1 MEIFGFEI
9 LRKKEETLDPSVTPS
24 VVTPQI
30 EDGAINI
37 SAGSHYGIYVDI
49 DGSYRSEVDLVTKYR
64 TMAMQPEVEQAIE
77 DIVNESIVHDEEGNS
92 VKIMVD
98 DLDQPQSIKDKITEE
113 FKNVLKMM
121 DFNNNGNDIFRRWYV
136 DGRLYFNVII
146 DPSNPR
152 AGIQNLINIDPRRIR
167 KVRNVHKKKDKVT
180 NTEVIDNVEE
190 YFIYNEKTL
199 NNTVSNPI
207 LTGNYSGGTK
217 LTNDSVV
224 YLTSGLYDPAR
235 STVLSYLHKAIRPMN
250 QLRFVED
257 AIVIYRLSRA
267 PERRVFYVDVGNM
280 PKAKAEQYLRDLMV
294 KYRNKLVYDSAT
306 GEIRDDRRQL
316 SMLEDFWMPRRGE
329 GKSTEITTLPSGQN
343 LGELSDVNYFERK
356 LYKSLNVPISRLE
369 AQSGFSLGRSNEI
382 TRDELKFMRFIE
394 KLRARFSIVFDELMA
409 RQLSLKGV
417 CTLDE
422 WNEFKQSVHY
432 DFLKDNN
439 FAELKEAELLQNR
452 VALLN
457 VVDPYVGNY
466 FSKAWVR
473 KNVLQLTED
482 DVKLMEEQIAEEAAN
497 QEVSTELQPDGQQQL
512 PGQTQ
517 QPLPDD
523 DDDEDGN
530 DINTKVKE
538 LFQRVIICLI

>member
-394 KLRARFSIVFDELMA
+394 
-409 RQLSLKGV
+409 
-417 CTLDE
+417 
-422 WNEFKQSVHY
+422 N
-432 DFLKDNN
+432 LKDNN

-482 DVKLMEEQIAEEAAN
+482 DIKLMEEQMAEEAAN
-497 QEVSTELQPDGQQQL
+497 QEVSTELQPDGQQPV
-512 PGQTQ
+512 PGQMQ
-517 QPLPDD
+517 QPSDD
-523 DDDEDGN
+523 NEDGN

-538 LFQRVIICLI
+538 LF

>member
-1 MEIFGFEI
+1 MNIFGFEI
-9 LRKKEETLDPSVTPS
+9 LRKKEETLDSSVTPT
-24 VVTPQI
+24 VVSPQI

-77 DIVNESIVHDEEGNS
+77 DIVNESVVHDEEGNS

-98 DLDQPQSIKDKITEE
+98 DLEQPQSIKDKITEE
-113 FKNVLKMM
+113 FKHVMKLL
-121 DFNNNGNDIFRRWYV
+121 DFNNNGGDIFRRWYV

-152 AGIQNLINIDPRRIR
+152 AGIQSLINIDQRRIR
-167 KVRNVHKKKDKVT
+167 KVRNVKKKKDKAT
-180 NTEVIDNVEE
+180 QTEVIDNVEE

-217 LTNDSVV
+217 LTKDSVI

-280 PKAKAEQYLRDLMV
+280 PKMKAEQYLRDLMV
-294 KYRNKLVYDSAT
+294 KYRNKLVYDSTT

-369 AQSGFSLGRSNEI
+369 AQQGFTLGRSNEI

-394 KLRARFSIVFDELMA
+394 KLRARFSTMFDELMA

-417 CTLDE
+417 CTLEE
-422 WNEFKQSVHY
+422 WEEFKQSVHY

-473 KNVLQLTED
+473 KHVLNLTED
-482 DVKLMEEQIAEEAAN
+482 DIKLMDEQMAEEAAN
-497 QEVSTELQPDGQQQL
+497 QEVSTDLEGAPSAAPGEMPQL
-512 PGQTQ
+512 ATNPTEDEED
-517 QPLPDD
+517 PDD
-523 DDDEDGN
+523 
-530 DINTKVKE
+530 INKKVKE
-538 LFQRVIICLI
+538 LF

>member
-1 MEIFGFEI
+1 MNIFGFEI

-24 VVTPQI
+24 VVSPQI

-64 TMAMQPEVEQAIE
+64 TMAMQPEIEQAIE
-77 DIVNESIVHDEEGNS
+77 DIVNESVVHDEEGNS

-98 DLDQPQSIKDKITEE
+98 DLEQPQTIKDKITEE
-113 FKNVLKMM
+113 FKHVLKLL
-121 DFNNNGNDIFRRWYV
+121 DFNNNGGDIFRRWYV

-152 AGIQNLINIDPRRIR
+152 AGIQSLINIDPRRIR
-167 KVRNVHKKKDKVT
+167 KVRNVKKKKDKAT
-180 NTEVIDNVEE
+180 QTEVIDNIEE

-280 PKAKAEQYLRDLMV
+280 PKMKAEQYLRDLMV
-294 KYRNKLVYDSAT
+294 KYRNKLVYDSAS

-369 AQSGFSLGRSNEI
+369 AQQGFTLGRSNEI

-394 KLRARFSIVFDELMA
+394 KLRARFSTMFDELMA

-417 CTLDE
+417 CTLEE
-422 WNEFKQSVHY
+422 WQEFKQSVHY

-473 KNVLQLTED
+473 KNVLNLTED
-482 DVKLMEEQIAEEAAN
+482 DIKLMDEQMAEEAAN
-497 QEVSTELQPDGQQQL
+497 QEVTTDLQGNLSTA
-512 PGQTQ
+512 PGQMP
-517 QPLPDD
+517 PLAQNPTEDEEEPD
-523 DDDEDGN
+523 

-538 LFQRVIICLI
+538 LF

>member
-1 MEIFGFEI
+1 MNIFGFEI
-9 LRKKEETLDPSVTPS
+9 LRKREETLDASVTPT
-24 VVTPQI
+24 VVSPQI

-77 DIVNESIVHDEEGNS
+77 DIVNESVVHDEEGNS

-98 DLDQPQSIKDKITEE
+98 DLEQPQSIKDKITEE
-113 FKNVLKMM
+113 FKHVMKLL
-121 DFNNNGNDIFRRWYV
+121 DFNNNGGDIFRRWYV

-146 DPSNPR
+146 DPNNPR
-152 AGIQNLINIDPRRIR
+152 AGIQSLINIDPRRIR
-167 KVRNVHKKKDKVT
+167 KVRNVKKKKDKAT
-180 NTEVIDNVEE
+180 QTEVIDNVEE

-280 PKAKAEQYLRDLMV
+280 PKMKAEQYLRDLMV
-294 KYRNKLVYDSAT
+294 KYRNKLVYDSTT

-369 AQSGFSLGRSNEI
+369 AQQGFTLGRSNEI

-394 KLRARFSIVFDELMA
+394 KLRARFSIMFDELMA

-417 CTLDE
+417 CTLEE
-422 WNEFKQSVHY
+422 WEEFKQSVHY

-473 KNVLQLTED
+473 KHVLNLTED
-482 DVKLMEEQIAEEAAN
+482 DVKLMDEQMAEEAAN
-497 QEVSTELQPDGQQQL
+497 QEVSSDTLDAL
-512 PGQTQ
+512 PGQMPPTEATPTEDEQ
-517 QPLPDD
+517 APD
-523 DDDEDGN
+523 

-538 LFQRVIICLI
+538 LF

>member
-1 MEIFGFEI
+1 MNIFGFEI

-24 VVTPQI
+24 VVSPQI

-77 DIVNESIVHDEEGNS
+77 DIVNESVVHDDEGNS
-92 VKIMVD
+92 VKIMVE
-98 DLDQPQSIKDKITEE
+98 DLEQPQTIKDKITEE
-113 FKNVLKMM
+113 FNNVLRLL

-136 DGRLYFNVII
+136 DGRLYFNVVI
-146 DPSNPR
+146 DPNNPR
-152 AGIQNLINIDPRRIR
+152 AGIQSLINIDPRRIR

-180 NTEVIDNVEE
+180 NTEVIDNIEE

-217 LTNDSVV
+217 LTSDSVV

-280 PKAKAEQYLRDLMV
+280 PKMKAEQYLRDLMV

-343 LGELSDVNYFERK
+343 LGELADVQYFERK
-356 LYKSLNVPISRLE
+356 LYKSLNVPVSRLE
-369 AQSGFSLGRSNEI
+369 AQQGFTLGRSNEI
-382 TRDELKFMRFIE
+382 TRDELKFMKFIE
-394 KLRARFSIVFDELMA
+394 KLRARFSIMFDELMA

-417 CTLDE
+417 CTLQE
-422 WNEFKQSVHY
+422 WDEFKQSVHY

-473 KNVLQLTED
+473 KNVLHLTED
-482 DVKLMEEQIAEEAAN
+482 DIKLLEQQMEEEAAN
-497 QEVSTELQPDGQQQL
+497 AEVSNELNPMGQPGAPNMPTAGDDTEPPEQE
-512 PGQTQ
+512 
-517 QPLPDD
+517 DD
-523 DDDEDGN
+523 

-538 LFQRVIICLI
+538 LF

>member
-1 MEIFGFEI
+1 MNIFGFEI
-9 LRKKEETLDPSVTPS
+9 LRKKEETLDASVTPT
-24 VVTPQI
+24 VVSPQI

-77 DIVNESIVHDEEGNS
+77 DIVNESVVHDEEGNS

-98 DLDQPQSIKDKITEE
+98 DLEQPQSIKDKITEE
-113 FKNVLKMM
+113 FKHVMKLL
-121 DFNNNGNDIFRRWYV
+121 DFNNNGGDIFRRWYV

-152 AGIQNLINIDPRRIR
+152 AGIQSLINIDPRRIR
-167 KVRNVHKKKDKVT
+167 KVRNVKKKKDKAT
-180 NTEVIDNVEE
+180 QTEVIDNVEE

-217 LTNDSVV
+217 LTKDSVI

-280 PKAKAEQYLRDLMV
+280 PKMKAEQYLRDLMV
-294 KYRNKLVYDSAT
+294 KYRNKLVYDSTT

-369 AQSGFSLGRSNEI
+369 AQQGFTLGRSNEI

-394 KLRARFSIVFDELMA
+394 KLRARFSIMFDELMA

-417 CTLDE
+417 CTLEE
-422 WNEFKQSVHY
+422 WEEFKQSVHY

-473 KNVLQLTED
+473 KNVLNLTED
-482 DVKLMEEQIAEEAAN
+482 DIKLMDEQMAEEAAN
-497 QEVSTELQPDGQQQL
+497 QEVSTDLEGAPSAAPGEMPQL
-512 PGQTQ
+512 ATNPTEDEED
-517 QPLPDD
+517 PDD
-523 DDDEDGN
+523 
-530 DINTKVKE
+530 INKKVKE
-538 LFQRVIICLI
+538 LF

>member
-167 KVRNVHKKKDKVT
+167 KVRNVNKKKDKVT

-190 YFIYNEKTL
+190 YFIYNEK
-199 NNTVSNPI
+199 
-207 LTGNYSGGTK
+207 
-217 LTNDSVV
+217 
-224 YLTSGLYDPAR
+224 
-235 STVLSYLHKAIRPMN
+235 H
-250 QLRFVED
+250 
-257 AIVIYRLSRA
+257 
-267 PERRVFYVDVGNM
+267 
-280 PKAKAEQYLRDLMV
+280 
-294 KYRNKLVYDSAT
+294 
-306 GEIRDDRRQL
+306 
-316 SMLEDFWMPRRGE
+316 
-329 GKSTEITTLPSGQN
+329 
-343 LGELSDVNYFERK
+343 
-356 LYKSLNVPISRLE
+356 
-369 AQSGFSLGRSNEI
+369 
-382 TRDELKFMRFIE
+382 
-394 KLRARFSIVFDELMA
+394 
-409 RQLSLKGV
+409 
-417 CTLDE
+417 
-422 WNEFKQSVHY
+422 
-432 DFLKDNN
+432 
-439 FAELKEAELLQNR
+439 
-452 VALLN
+452 
-457 VVDPYVGNY
+457 
-466 FSKAWVR
+466 
-473 KNVLQLTED
+473 
-482 DVKLMEEQIAEEAAN
+482 
-497 QEVSTELQPDGQQQL
+497 
-512 PGQTQ
+512 
-517 QPLPDD
+517 
-523 DDDEDGN
+523 
-530 DINTKVKE
+530 
-538 LFQRVIICLI
+538 

>member
-1 MEIFGFEI
+1 MNIFGFEI
-9 LRKKEETLDPSVTPS
+9 LRKREETIDASVTPS

-64 TMAMQPEVEQAIE
+64 TMAMQPEIEQAIE
-77 DIVNESIVHDEEGNS
+77 DIVNESIVHNEEGNS

-98 DLDQPQSIKDKITEE
+98 DLDQPQTIKDKISEE
-113 FKNVLKMM
+113 FKHVLKLL
-121 DFNNNGNDIFRRWYV
+121 DFNNNGGDIFRRWYV

-146 DPSNPR
+146 DPNNPR
-152 AGIQNLINIDPRRIR
+152 AGIRNLINIDPRRIR
-167 KVRNVHKKKDKVT
+167 KVRNVKKKKDKVT
-180 NTEVIDNVEE
+180 QAEVIDNVEE

-207 LTGNYSGGTK
+207 LSGNYSGGTK

-280 PKAKAEQYLRDLMV
+280 PKMKAEQYLRDLMV

-343 LGELSDVNYFERK
+343 LGELADVNYFEKK
-356 LYKSLNVPISRLE
+356 LYKSLNVPVSRLE
-369 AQSGFSLGRSNEI
+369 SQQGFSLGRSNEI

-394 KLRARFSIVFDELMA
+394 KLRARFSNVFDELMA

-422 WNEFKQSVHY
+422 WEEFKQSVHY

-452 VALLN
+452 IALLN

-466 FSKAWVR
+466 FSKSWVR
-473 KNVLQLTED
+473 KHVLNLTED
-482 DVKLMEEQIAEEAAN
+482 NVKLMEEQMAEEAAN
-497 QEVSTELQPDGQQQL
+497 QETSTDLQNNASLP
-512 PGQTQ
+512 PGQT
-517 QPLPDD
+517 PAMPPNSAEDEEEPD
-523 DDDEDGN
+523 

-538 LFQRVIICLI
+538 LF

>member
-538 LFQRVIICLI
+538 LF

>member
-1 MEIFGFEI
+1 MNIFGFEI
-9 LRKKEETLDPSVTPS
+9 LRKKEETLDASVTPT
-24 VVTPQI
+24 VVSPQI

-77 DIVNESIVHDEEGNS
+77 DIVNESVVHDEEGNS

-98 DLDQPQSIKDKITEE
+98 DLEQPQSIKDKITEE
-113 FKNVLKMM
+113 FKHVMKLL
-121 DFNNNGNDIFRRWYV
+121 DFNNNGGDIFRRWYV

-146 DPSNPR
+146 DPNNPR
-152 AGIQNLINIDPRRIR
+152 AGIQSLINIDPRRIR
-167 KVRNVHKKKDKVT
+167 KVRNVKKKKDKAT
-180 NTEVIDNVEE
+180 QTEVIDNVEE

-280 PKAKAEQYLRDLMV
+280 PKMKAEQYLRDLMV
-294 KYRNKLVYDSAT
+294 KYRNKLVYDSTT

-369 AQSGFSLGRSNEI
+369 TQQGFTLGRSNEI

-394 KLRARFSIVFDELMA
+394 KLRARFSIMFDELMA

-417 CTLDE
+417 CTLEE
-422 WNEFKQSVHY
+422 WQDFKQSVHY

-473 KNVLQLTED
+473 KNVLNLTED
-482 DVKLMEEQIAEEAAN
+482 DIKLMDEQMAEEAAN
-497 QEVSTELQPDGQQQL
+497 QEEVSTDLQGDPSAVPGEMPQL
-512 PGQTQ
+512 ATNPTEDEED
-517 QPLPDD
+517 PDD
-523 DDDEDGN
+523 
-530 DINTKVKE
+530 INKKVKE
-538 LFQRVIICLI
+538 LF

>member
-1 MEIFGFEI
+1 MNIFGFEI
-9 LRKKEETLDPSVTPS
+9 LRKKEETLDASVTPT
-24 VVTPQI
+24 VVSPQI

-77 DIVNESIVHDEEGNS
+77 DIVNESVVHDEEGNS

-98 DLDQPQSIKDKITEE
+98 DLEQPQSIKDKITEE
-113 FKNVLKMM
+113 FKHVMKLL
-121 DFNNNGNDIFRRWYV
+121 DFNNNGGDIFRRWYV

-146 DPSNPR
+146 DPNNPR
-152 AGIQNLINIDPRRIR
+152 AGIQSLINIDPRRIR
-167 KVRNVHKKKDKVT
+167 KVRNVKKKKDKAT
-180 NTEVIDNVEE
+180 QTEVIDNVEE

-280 PKAKAEQYLRDLMV
+280 PKMKAEQYLRDLMV
-294 KYRNKLVYDSAT
+294 KYRNKLVYDSTT

-369 AQSGFSLGRSNEI
+369 AQQGFTLGRSNEI

-394 KLRARFSIVFDELMA
+394 KLRARFSIMFDELMA

-417 CTLDE
+417 CTLEE
-422 WNEFKQSVHY
+422 WQEFKQSVHY

-473 KNVLQLTED
+473 KNVLNLTED
-482 DVKLMEEQIAEEAAN
+482 DIKLMDEQMAEEAAN
-497 QEVSTELQPDGQQQL
+497 QEEVSTDLQGDPSAAPGEMPQL
-512 PGQTQ
+512 ATNPTEDEED
-517 QPLPDD
+517 PDD
-523 DDDEDGN
+523 
-530 DINTKVKE
+530 INKKVKE
-538 LFQRVIICLI
+538 LF

>member
-1 MEIFGFEI
+1 MNIFGFEI
-9 LRKKEETLDPSVTPS
+9 LRKKEETLDASVTPT
-24 VVTPQI
+24 VVSPQI

-77 DIVNESIVHDEEGNS
+77 DIVNESVVHDEEGNS

-98 DLDQPQSIKDKITEE
+98 DLEQPQSIKDKITEE
-113 FKNVLKMM
+113 FKHVMKLL
-121 DFNNNGNDIFRRWYV
+121 DFNNNGGDIFRRWYV

-146 DPSNPR
+146 DPNNPR
-152 AGIQNLINIDPRRIR
+152 AGIQSLINIDPRRIR
-167 KVRNVHKKKDKVT
+167 KVRNVKKKKDKAT
-180 NTEVIDNVEE
+180 QTEVIDNVEE

-280 PKAKAEQYLRDLMV
+280 PKMKAEQYLRDLMV
-294 KYRNKLVYDSAT
+294 KYRNKLVYDSTT

-369 AQSGFSLGRSNEI
+369 AQQGFTLGRSNEI

-394 KLRARFSIVFDELMA
+394 KLRARFSIMFDELMA

-417 CTLDE
+417 CTLEE
-422 WNEFKQSVHY
+422 WQEFKQSVHY

-473 KNVLQLTED
+473 KNVLNLTED
-482 DVKLMEEQIAEEAAN
+482 DVKLMDEQMAEEAAN
-497 QEVSTELQPDGQQQL
+497 QEEVSTDLQGDPSAAPGEMPQL
-512 PGQTQ
+512 ATNPTEDEED
-517 QPLPDD
+517 PDD
-523 DDDEDGN
+523 
-530 DINTKVKE
+530 INKKVKE
-538 LFQRVIICLI
+538 LF

>member
-1 MEIFGFEI
+1 MNIFGFEI
-9 LRKKEETLDPSVTPS
+9 LRKKEETLDASVTPT
-24 VVTPQI
+24 VVSPQI

-77 DIVNESIVHDEEGNS
+77 DIVNESVVHDEEGNS

-98 DLDQPQSIKDKITEE
+98 DLEQSQSIKDKITEE
-113 FKNVLKMM
+113 FKHVMKLL
-121 DFNNNGNDIFRRWYV
+121 DFNNNGGDIFRRWYV

-146 DPSNPR
+146 DPNNPR
-152 AGIQNLINIDPRRIR
+152 AGIQSLINIDPRRIR
-167 KVRNVHKKKDKVT
+167 KVRNVKKKKDKAT
-180 NTEVIDNVEE
+180 QTEVIDNVEE

-280 PKAKAEQYLRDLMV
+280 PKMKAEQYLRDLMV
-294 KYRNKLVYDSAT
+294 KYRNKLVYDSTT

-369 AQSGFSLGRSNEI
+369 AQQGFTLGRSNEI

-394 KLRARFSIVFDELMA
+394 KLRARFSIMFDELMA

-417 CTLDE
+417 CTLEE
-422 WNEFKQSVHY
+422 WQEFKQSVHY

-473 KNVLQLTED
+473 KNVLNLTED
-482 DVKLMEEQIAEEAAN
+482 DIKLMDEQMAEEAAN
-497 QEVSTELQPDGQQQL
+497 QEEVSTDLEGAPSAAPGEMPQL
-512 PGQTQ
+512 ATNPTEDEED
-517 QPLPDD
+517 PDD
-523 DDDEDGN
+523 
-530 DINTKVKE
+530 INKKVKE
-538 LFQRVIICLI
+538 LF

>member
-1 MEIFGFEI
+1 MNIFGFEI

-24 VVTPQI
+24 VVSPQI

-77 DIVNESIVHDEEGNS
+77 DIVNESVVHDDEGNS
-92 VKIMVD
+92 VKIMVE
-98 DLDQPQSIKDKITEE
+98 DLEQPQTIKDKITEE
-113 FKNVLKMM
+113 FNNVLRLL

-136 DGRLYFNVII
+136 DGRLYFNVVI
-146 DPSNPR
+146 DPNNPR
-152 AGIQNLINIDPRRIR
+152 AGIQSLINIDPRRIR

-180 NTEVIDNVEE
+180 NTEVIDNIEE

-217 LTNDSVV
+217 LTSDSVV

-280 PKAKAEQYLRDLMV
+280 PKMKAEQYLRDLMV

-343 LGELSDVNYFERK
+343 LGELADVQYFERK
-356 LYKSLNVPISRLE
+356 LYKSLNVPVSRLE
-369 AQSGFSLGRSNEI
+369 AQQGFTLGRSNEI
-382 TRDELKFMRFIE
+382 TRDELKFMKFIE
-394 KLRARFSIVFDELMA
+394 KLRARFSTMFDELMA

-417 CTLDE
+417 CTLQE
-422 WNEFKQSVHY
+422 WDEFKQSVHY

-473 KNVLQLTED
+473 KNVLHLTED
-482 DVKLMEEQIAEEAAN
+482 DIKLLEQQMAEEAAN
-497 QEVSTELQPDGQQQL
+497 AEVSNELNPMGQPGAPNMPTAGDDTEPPEQE
-512 PGQTQ
+512 
-517 QPLPDD
+517 DD
-523 DDDEDGN
+523 

-538 LFQRVIICLI
+538 LF

>member
-1 MEIFGFEI
+1 MNIFGFEI
-9 LRKKEETLDPSVTPS
+9 LRKREETLDPSTTPS

-77 DIVNESIVHDEEGNS
+77 DIVNESVVHDEEGNS
-92 VKIMVD
+92 VKIMVG
-98 DLDQPQSIKDKITEE
+98 DLEQPQSIKDKITEE
-113 FKNVLKMM
+113 FKNVLKLL
-121 DFNNNGNDIFRRWYV
+121 DFNNNGGDIFRRWYV

-146 DPSNPR
+146 DPNNPR

-167 KVRNVHKKKDKVT
+167 KVRNVKKKKDKVT
-180 NTEVIDNVEE
+180 QTEVIDNIEE

-280 PKAKAEQYLRDLMV
+280 PKMKAEQYLRDLMV
-294 KYRNKLVYDSAT
+294 KYRNKLVYDSTT

-369 AQSGFSLGRSNEI
+369 AQQGFTLGRSNEI

-394 KLRARFSIVFDELMA
+394 KLRARFSIMFDELMA
-409 RQLSLKGV
+409 RQLSLKGI

-422 WNEFKQSVHY
+422 WEEFKQSVHY

-473 KNVLQLTED
+473 KHVLNLTED
-482 DVKLMEEQIAEEAAN
+482 DIKLMDQQMAEEAAN
-497 QEVSTELQPDGQQQL
+497 QEVSTDLQGNVIAN
-512 PGQTQ
+512 TQ
-517 QPLPDD
+517 QMQPNSNE
-523 DDDEDGN
+523 DEDN
-530 DINTKVKE
+530 AENAADINTKVKE
-538 LFQRVIICLI
+538 LF

>member
-1 MEIFGFEI
+1 MNIFGFEI
-9 LRKKEETLDPSVTPS
+9 LRKKDQDLDVETTPS
-24 VVTPQI
+24 VVSPQI

-77 DIVNESIVHDEEGNS
+77 DIVNESVVHDEEGNS

-98 DLDQPQSIKDKITEE
+98 DLEQPQTIKDKITEE
-113 FKNVLKMM
+113 FNNVLKLL
-121 DFNNNGNDIFRRWYV
+121 DFNNNGSDIFRRWYV
-136 DGRLYFNVII
+136 DGRLYFNVVI
-146 DPSNPR
+146 DPNNPR
-152 AGIQNLINIDPRRIR
+152 AGIQSLINIDPRRIR

-180 NTEVIDNVEE
+180 NTEVIDNIEE

-280 PKAKAEQYLRDLMV
+280 PKMKAEQYLRDLMV

-382 TRDELKFMRFIE
+382 TRDELKFMKFIE
-394 KLRARFSIVFDELMA
+394 KLRARFSIMFDELMA

-417 CTLDE
+417 CTLQE
-422 WNEFKQSVHY
+422 WDEFKQSVHY

-439 FAELKEAELLQNR
+439 FAELKDAELLQNR
-452 VALLN
+452 IALLN

-473 KNVLQLTED
+473 KRVLNLNED
-482 DVKLMEEQIAEEAAN
+482 DVKLMDQQMAEEAAN
-497 QEVSTELQPDGQQQL
+497 SEVSTDLNSMGQPGASNM
-512 PGQTQ
+512 PPAG
-517 QPLPDD
+517 DD
-523 DDDEDGN
+523 TEPFEQEDD

-538 LFQRVIICLI
+538 LF

>member
-1 MEIFGFEI
+1 MNIFGFEI
-9 LRKKEETLDPSVTPS
+9 LRKREETLDPSVTPS

-77 DIVNESIVHDEEGNS
+77 DIVNESVVHDEEGNS
-92 VKIMVD
+92 VKIMVG
-98 DLDQPQSIKDKITEE
+98 DLEQPQSIKDKITEE
-113 FKNVLKMM
+113 FKNVLKLL
-121 DFNNNGNDIFRRWYV
+121 DFNNNGGDIFRRWYV

-146 DPSNPR
+146 DPNNPR

-167 KVRNVHKKKDKVT
+167 KVRNVKKKKDKVT
-180 NTEVIDNVEE
+180 QTEVIDNIEE

-280 PKAKAEQYLRDLMV
+280 PKMKAEQYLRDLMV
-294 KYRNKLVYDSAT
+294 KYRNKLVYDSTT

-369 AQSGFSLGRSNEI
+369 AQQGFTLGRSNEI

-394 KLRARFSIVFDELMA
+394 KLRARFSIMFDELMA
-409 RQLSLKGV
+409 RQLSLKGI

-422 WNEFKQSVHY
+422 WEEFKQSVHY

-473 KNVLQLTED
+473 KHVLNLTED
-482 DVKLMEEQIAEEAAN
+482 DIKLMDQQMAEEAAN
-497 QEVSTELQPDGQQQL
+497 QEVSTDLQGNVIAN
-512 PGQTQ
+512 TQ
-517 QPLPDD
+517 QMQPNSNE
-523 DDDEDGN
+523 DEDN
-530 DINTKVKE
+530 AENAADINTKVKE
-538 LFQRVIICLI
+538 LF

>member
-1 MEIFGFEI
+1 MNIFGFEI
-9 LRKKEETLDPSVTPS
+9 LRKKEETLDASVTPT
-24 VVTPQI
+24 VVSPQI

-77 DIVNESIVHDEEGNS
+77 DIVNESVVHDEEGNS

-98 DLDQPQSIKDKITEE
+98 DLEQPQSIKDKITEE
-113 FKNVLKMM
+113 FKHVMKLL
-121 DFNNNGNDIFRRWYV
+121 DFNNNGGDIFRRWYV

-146 DPSNPR
+146 DPNNPR
-152 AGIQNLINIDPRRIR
+152 AGIQSLINIDPRRIR
-167 KVRNVHKKKDKVT
+167 KVRNVKKKKDKAT
-180 NTEVIDNVEE
+180 QTEVIDNVEE

-280 PKAKAEQYLRDLMV
+280 PKMKAEQYLRDLMV
-294 KYRNKLVYDSAT
+294 KYRNKLVYDSTT

-369 AQSGFSLGRSNEI
+369 TQQGFTLGRSNEI

-394 KLRARFSIVFDELMA
+394 KLRARFSIMFDELMA

-417 CTLDE
+417 CTLEE
-422 WNEFKQSVHY
+422 WQDFKQSVHY

-473 KNVLQLTED
+473 KNVLNLTED
-482 DVKLMEEQIAEEAAN
+482 DVKLMDEQMAEEAAN
-497 QEVSTELQPDGQQQL
+497 QEEVSTDLQGDPSAVPGEMPQL
-512 PGQTQ
+512 ATNPTEDEED
-517 QPLPDD
+517 PDD
-523 DDDEDGN
+523 
-530 DINTKVKE
+530 INKKVKE
-538 LFQRVIICLI
+538 LF

>member
-1 MEIFGFEI
+1 MNIFGFEI

-24 VVTPQI
+24 VVSPQI

-77 DIVNESIVHDEEGNS
+77 DIVNESVVHDDEGNS
-92 VKIMVD
+92 VKIMVE
-98 DLDQPQSIKDKITEE
+98 DLEQPQTIKDKITEE
-113 FKNVLKMM
+113 FNNVLRLL

-136 DGRLYFNVII
+136 DGRLYFNVVI
-146 DPSNPR
+146 DPNNPR
-152 AGIQNLINIDPRRIR
+152 AGIQSLINIDPRRIR

-180 NTEVIDNVEE
+180 NTEVIDNIEE

-217 LTNDSVV
+217 LTSDSVV

-280 PKAKAEQYLRDLMV
+280 PKMKAEQYLRDLMV

-356 LYKSLNVPISRLE
+356 LYKSLNVPVSRLE
-369 AQSGFSLGRSNEI
+369 AQQGFTLGRSNEI
-382 TRDELKFMRFIE
+382 TRDELKFMKFIE
-394 KLRARFSIVFDELMA
+394 KLRARFSIMFDELMA

-417 CTLDE
+417 CTLQE
-422 WNEFKQSVHY
+422 WDEFKQSVHY

-473 KNVLQLTED
+473 KNVLHLTED
-482 DVKLMEEQIAEEAAN
+482 DIKLLEQQMEEEAAN
-497 QEVSTELQPDGQQQL
+497 AEVSNELNPMGQPGAPNMPTAGDDTEPPEQE
-512 PGQTQ
+512 
-517 QPLPDD
+517 DD
-523 DDDEDGN
+523 

-538 LFQRVIICLI
+538 LF

>member
-1 MEIFGFEI
+1 MNIFGFEI

-24 VVTPQI
+24 VVSPQI

-64 TMAMQPEVEQAIE
+64 TMAMQPEIEQAIE
-77 DIVNESIVHDEEGNS
+77 DIVNESVVHDEEGNS

-98 DLDQPQSIKDKITEE
+98 DLEQPQTIKDKITEE
-113 FKNVLKMM
+113 FKHVLKLL
-121 DFNNNGNDIFRRWYV
+121 DFNNNGGDIFRRWYV

-152 AGIQNLINIDPRRIR
+152 AGIQSLINIDPRRIR
-167 KVRNVHKKKDKVT
+167 KVRNVKKKKDKAT
-180 NTEVIDNVEE
+180 QTEVIDNIEE

-280 PKAKAEQYLRDLMV
+280 PKMKAEQYLRDLMV
-294 KYRNKLVYDSAT
+294 KYRNKLVYDSAS

-369 AQSGFSLGRSNEI
+369 AQQGFTLGRSNEI

-394 KLRARFSIVFDELMA
+394 KLRARFSTMFDELMA

-417 CTLDE
+417 STLEE
-422 WNEFKQSVHY
+422 WQEFKQSVHY

-473 KNVLQLTED
+473 KNVLNLTED
-482 DVKLMEEQIAEEAAN
+482 DIKLMDEQMAEEAAN
-497 QEVSTELQPDGQQQL
+497 QEVTTDLQGNPSTA
-512 PGQTQ
+512 PGQMP
-517 QPLPDD
+517 PLAQNPTEDEEEPD
-523 DDDEDGN
+523 

-538 LFQRVIICLI
+538 LF

>member
-1 MEIFGFEI
+1 MNIFGFEI
-9 LRKKEETLDPSVTPS
+9 LRKREETLDPSTTPS

-77 DIVNESIVHDEEGNS
+77 DIVNESVVHDEEGNS
-92 VKIMVD
+92 VKIMVG
-98 DLDQPQSIKDKITEE
+98 DLEQPQSIKDKITEE
-113 FKNVLKMM
+113 FKNVLKLL
-121 DFNNNGNDIFRRWYV
+121 DFNNNGGDIFRRWYV

-146 DPSNPR
+146 DPNNPR

-167 KVRNVHKKKDKVT
+167 KVRNVKKKKDKVT
-180 NTEVIDNVEE
+180 QTEVIDNIEE

-280 PKAKAEQYLRDLMV
+280 PKMKAEQYLRDLMI
-294 KYRNKLVYDSAT
+294 KYRNKLVYDSTT

-369 AQSGFSLGRSNEI
+369 AQQGFTLGRSNEI

-394 KLRARFSIVFDELMA
+394 KLRARFSIMFDELMA
-409 RQLSLKGV
+409 RQLSLKGI

-422 WNEFKQSVHY
+422 WEEFKQSVHY

-473 KNVLQLTED
+473 KHVLNLTED
-482 DVKLMEEQIAEEAAN
+482 DIKLMDQQMAEEAAN
-497 QEVSTELQPDGQQQL
+497 QEVSTDLQGNVIAN
-512 PGQTQ
+512 TQ
-517 QPLPDD
+517 QMQPNSNE
-523 DDDEDGN
+523 DEDN
-530 DINTKVKE
+530 AENAADINTKVKE
-538 LFQRVIICLI
+538 LF